1 MCGESQATIVIH
13 TAIVQ
18 TYGPGKA
25 EYIREA
31 SRVEKLCNN
40 NEAHKLFGIK
50 MPKGGK
56 NKWYKYCPIADGFAL
71 IASHDFF
78 FLEIYIA
85 ELVP

>member
-1 MCGESQATIVIH
+1 M
-13 TAIVQ
+13 
-18 TYGPGKA
+18 
-25 EYIREA
+25 
-31 SRVEKLCNN
+31 EKLCNN